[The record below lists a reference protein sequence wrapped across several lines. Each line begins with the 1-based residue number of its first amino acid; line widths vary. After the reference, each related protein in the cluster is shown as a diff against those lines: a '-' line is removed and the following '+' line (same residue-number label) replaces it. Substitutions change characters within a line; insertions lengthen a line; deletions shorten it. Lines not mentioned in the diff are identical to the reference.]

1 MGLTWTSKDGRVTAF
16 EDMHPSHI
24 RNCIAMIRRQGFCSM
39 REFYQAINH
48 SAYLG
53 DNAREAAAE
62 VICQMNPTLV
72 IDALEQ
78 ELEKRDEPY

>member
-1 MGLTWTSKDGRVTAF
+1 MGLKWTTRDGRVL
-16 EDMHPSHI
+16 EVSEMHPAHL

-62 VICQMNPTLV
+62 SICKMNPTLV